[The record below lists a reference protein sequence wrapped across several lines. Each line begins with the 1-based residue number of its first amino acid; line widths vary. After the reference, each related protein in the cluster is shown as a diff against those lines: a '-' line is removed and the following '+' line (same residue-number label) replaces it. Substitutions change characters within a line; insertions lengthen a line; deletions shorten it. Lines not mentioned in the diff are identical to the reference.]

1 MPAGAKILE
10 YFVKGF
16 PQYARRGQQ
25 FGILCKRAPLIC
37 PGLPLGWRQV
47 DSNSRQP
54 NADPAATRVNQ
65 KLLGPFVLSASLT
78 NKTSRSFVHSTI
90 ARQIFIDI

>member
-1 MPAGAKILE
+1 MPWVAA
-10 YFVKGF
+10 
-16 PQYARRGQQ
+16 
-25 FGILCKRAPLIC
+25 
-37 PGLPLGWRQV
+37 GLPLGWRQV

-78 NKTSRSFVHSTI
+78 NKTSRSFTFMHNVCMLFMYYMYYALLHVLWVLYLH
-90 ARQIFIDI
+90 

>member
-1 MPAGAKILE
+1 MPWVAA
-10 YFVKGF
+10 
-16 PQYARRGQQ
+16 
-25 FGILCKRAPLIC
+25 
-37 PGLPLGWRQV
+37 GLPLGWRQV

-78 NKTSRSFVHSTI
+78 NKTSRSNGNITTSKDSKTKMSTSVTLTKKYI
-90 ARQIFIDI
+90 KEIKVINHDRH